1 MKKNKSSYFI
11 ISFFFMFSC
20 TLDIRQ
26 LPTPVKISE
35 VENKETKIN
44 LSIRTFQIEN
54 ELLAEIQ
61 PAWKYTFTS
70 YLKNDYFISNN
81 VIFSDSKNE
90 NKDFYEIDILMK
102 PILNEVRN
110 YWLSLPVIFPF
121 TGYWPI
127 HYRELEYSINIHYS
141 VYKNHNLIYSDNIFE
156 KDNLTLYFYGLIR
169 TQKFENLIEDTNLR
183 AINSCVKSISLY
195 LFQH

>member
-1 MKKNKSSYFI
+1 MNLNKSSYFLI
-11 ISFFFMFSC
+11 IFFLFSC
-20 TLDIRQ
+20 NLDIRQ
-26 LPTPVKISE
+26 LPTPIQNSE
-35 VENKETKIN
+35 IENKETKIN
-44 LSIRTFQIEN
+44 LYIRIFRIEN
-54 ELLAEIQ
+54 NLLNEIQ

-81 VIFSDSKNE
+81 IKFSDLNNE

-102 PILNEVRN
+102 PIANEVRN

-127 HYRELEYSINIHYS
+127 HYRELEYFIDIHYS
-141 VYKNHNLIYSDNIFE
+141 VYKNNNLIYSNNIFE

-183 AINSCVKSISLY
+183 AINSCVKSISSFLSQ
-195 LFQH
+195 L

>member
-1 MKKNKSSYFI
+1 
-11 ISFFFMFSC
+11 MFSC